1 MDPVRVGPGS
11 PSTWAMVDGLIP
23 LPDFVQHGSTMSHK
37 VSPAPGNA
45 PTTPDVKETT
55 LGLGTKCYKKHGIF
69 AGCLLERRSNENLLA
84 KATTA
89 MPTVQ

>member
-11 PSTWAMVDGLIP
+11 PSTWATVDGLRIFP
-23 LPDFVQHGSTMSHK
+23 LPDWSHK
-37 VSPAPGNA
+37 VSPALGNA

-55 LGLGTKCYKKHGIF
+55 LGLGTKCDKKHGIF